1 MGETVVPQVVRPAKS
16 FVTLVA
22 WEGTLVRV
30 SSLVDLKV
38 VALCELPMAELANV
52 SLARL
57 FTLKVGSSGDG
68 SQEELLEVV
77 GEVVEA
83 VWVEGQ
89 GEGGHGGGALMVR
102 PRLNSSTVA
111 PRFITLLLNSYQTTN
126 PGWGWDALHDMQFT
140 NGFASVPNFLSPCV
154 R

>member
-52 SLARL
+52 SLASP
-57 FTLKVGSSGDG
+57 FTLETVGRRGVG
-68 SQEELLEVV
+68 GNGGKEKLMEVV
-77 GEVVEA
+77 GDEGVEGA
-83 VWVEGQ
+83 RVEGQ
-89 GEGGHGGGALMVR
+89 GEGGHGAGALVR
-102 PRLNSSTVA
+102 VRLDSSTVA
-111 PRFITLLLNSYQTTN
+111 ARFITLLLRYYPTN
-126 PGWGWDALHDMQFT
+126 Q
-140 NGFASVPNFLSPCV
+140 S
-154 R
+154 

>member
-57 FTLKVGSSGDG
+57 FTLEVGRRSSGDG

-111 PRFITLLLNSYQTTN
+111 LA
-126 PGWGWDALHDMQFT
+126 AL
-140 NGFASVPNFLSPCV
+140 
-154 R
+154 